1 MTSKLWGTFPS
12 TRLKFASS
20 PGARS
25 TQPAGV
31 PPPSLVAGMGSD
43 GGGGGGGLD
52 QAASRRGRTGRMRST
67 LTFTVTYF
75 ALETKTSSG
84 RRRWQNAGGR
94 NPVADP
100 SSLPYDPLVIRREE
114 GSTASVPV
122 RLPEP

>member
-25 TQPAGV
+25 TEPAGV

-43 GGGGGGGLD
+43 GGGGGGGLE
-52 QAASRRGRTGRMRST
+52 QAASRMARTGRMRRT
-67 LTFTVTYF
+67 LAFTVTYL
-75 ALETKTSSG
+75 ALETKTSTG

-100 SSLPYDPLVIRREE
+100 SSLPYVPLDIRREE
-114 GSTASVPV
+114 VSTSSVPV
-122 RLPEP
+122 RLTEP